1 MTTQPTGSQLSGR
14 NAGWGSVAK
23 VKRKYGY
30 VYYVRYPDPSYTGA
44 GRKPRI
50 SLGKTFSKEW
60 QAKAA
65 LAEVRRSI
73 FNETWRHPDEIQ
85 KEEEA
90 SARERKREA
99 YTLGEWAR
107 QWLREVDAGDY
118 KANTRRDYHSIYKN
132 HIQPY
137 WEDVPLRS
145 VTHDDTRQWY
155 EDLISKY
162 GKSVQTRARAYRVWS
177 VMIHAALDA
186 GKIDNTAPFMIKNA
200 RGKSRTKKQ
209 ESPRVATPQEVRC
222 MLSHAI
228 PFVQTAII
236 LAYDCG
242 LRYQE
247 IAALTR
253 KNIILTG
260 DDPRVRIVQAVGG
273 KGTPV
278 IEAPKSEASRR
289 EVPIPEYRLPWLREY
304 LQTYVAADQD
314 ALIIQAPRSSYNS
327 IVKND
332 HLHRGKGRFNEVRD
346 LAGLPKSFT
355 FHDLRRSYATQLGQ
369 QGATFA
375 ELMRLLGHS
384 DPKTVMIYQVA
395 EKDRLRMLVQRRGEY
410 MAGQEEGS
418 VLPLA
423 L

>member
-1 MTTQPTGSQLSGR
+1 MTTQPTGSQRSGR
-14 NAGWGSVAK
+14 GAGWGSVQK
-23 VKRKYGY
+23 VKSKNGY
-30 VYYVRYPDPSYTGA
+30 AFYARYPDPSYTGT
-44 GRKPRI
+44 GRAPRLKI
-50 SLGKTFSKEW
+50 KGSFPTKT
-60 QAKAA
+60 QAREA
-65 LAEVRRSI
+65 LAVLRRDI
-73 FNETWRHPDEIQ
+73 RNGTWRHPQEIE
-85 KEEEA
+85 KEEVA
-90 SARERKREA
+90 SAREREREA
-99 YTLGEWAR
+99 YTLGEWAC
-107 QWLREVDAGDY
+107 QWLREIDAGNY
-118 KANTRRDYHSIYKN
+118 KANTRRDYHNVYKN

-145 VTHDDTRQWY
+145 VTHDDTQRWY
-155 EDLISKY
+155 EDLVGKY
-162 GKSVQTRARAYRVWS
+162 GKSVQTRARAYRIWS
-177 VMIHAALDA
+177 VLIHAALDA
-186 GKIDNTAPFMIKNA
+186 GKIDSVAPFVIKNA

-209 ESPRVATPQEVRC
+209 ESPRVATSQEVRC

-260 DDPRVRIVQAVGG
+260 DDPRVCIVQAVGG

-346 LAGLPKSFT
+346 LAGLPKTFT

-369 QGATFA
+369 QGATLA